1 MIGRAGAGNRHAM
14 PTGGLRSRL
23 LPFAGR
29 RYWAERARLTAKA
42 VVAAVVAWLIAKYP
56 VGHPQPYFAPLAAL
70 LGVYPSVVRSVRE
83 SVAYGAGFVIGAGL
97 AIPVG
102 LLLGPTTLGI
112 AVVLVLAM
120 MASGWRRL
128 GDQSSQVA
136 FTALFALLL
145 GGHEVVGYTL
155 PRLGDVALGLA
166 VGLIVNATLFP
177 PLYLRRAEYAV
188 REVRDALADALDAL
202 AGEAA
207 EEEGGRAR
215 WDERETRLARVQEE
229 ARYSLEQGEE
239 SLRANPRAKL
249 RGYPLRWQGHRD
261 RWPAPRELNMLDQTA
276 AYARSISGTLR
287 QLDGDGEDAAEPGLG
302 ARFRR
307 GYADLLRGLAGIVCE
322 LPGTPEEEA
331 LAAVERIQR
340 RLEEPHLGPGTDAPG
355 LWDPQKELLRL
366 SRLLLDGLR
375 APG

>member
-1 MIGRAGAGNRHAM
+1 M
-14 PTGGLRSRL
+14 PTQGLRSRL

-29 RYWAERARLTAKA
+29 RYWTERAKLTAKA
-42 VVAAVVAWLIAKYP
+42 VVAAVIAWLIAKYA
-56 VGHPQPYFAPLAAL
+56 VGHAQPYFAPLAAL

-83 SVAYGAGFVIGAGL
+83 SVAYAAGFVIGAAL

-102 LLLGPTTLGI
+102 LLLGPTTPGI

-128 GDQSSQVA
+128 GDQASQVA

-166 VGLIVNATLFP
+166 VGLLVNATLFP

-188 REVRDALADALDAL
+188 REARDALAGALDAL
-202 AGEAA
+202 AGEVA
-207 EEEGGRAR
+207 EDEGGRAR
-215 WDERETRLARVQEE
+215 YDEREAWLARVQEE

-261 RWPAPRELNMLDQTA
+261 RWPAPRELNVLDQTA

-287 QLDGDGEDAAEPGLG
+287 QLDGDGDGDGDGGGDGGGTAEPALG
-302 ARFRR
+302 PEFRHA
-307 GYADLLRGLAGIVCE
+307 YADLLRALAGIVRE
-322 LPGTPEEEA
+322 LPETPGEDA
-331 LAAVERIQR
+331 LAAAERIQR